1 MEGNYVE
8 LVGFIAENSGLEV
21 SEIERKIEA
30 KQAKLAGLISKE
42 GAAQVIAAELNI
54 NFDKQEIKIKQIVPG
69 MRKINLTGKI
79 VNLFPIREYNKNGRS
94 GRIGSFIIA
103 DETSN
108 IRVVLWDENH
118 IELIAKGEIKQEG
131 VIEIVNAT
139 IRNGELHLT
148 SFSEIKASGKAI
160 DNIVMEKP
168 TLTKKISEF
177 NANDNVSSRAF
188 IVQMFEPRFFYTCP
202 ECRKKA
208 VDNQCQEHGRVVA
221 DKKALLNFVIDDGS
235 DSMRSV
241 VFSEQLEKMMTK
253 DEIENP
259 ELFAVKKNDLL
270 GKEMIVKGQVR
281 VNSLFGNNEFI
292 INGLEEVNMDKLIEE
307 LEK

>member
-1 MEGNYVE
+1 MH
-8 LVGFIAENSGLEV
+8 F
-21 SEIERKIEA
+21 
-30 KQAKLAGLISKE
+30 
-42 GAAQVIAAELNI
+42 
-54 NFDKQEIKIKQIVPG
+54 
-69 MRKINLTGKI
+69 
-79 VNLFPIREYNKNGRS
+79 
-94 GRIGSFIIA
+94 
-103 DETSN
+103 
-108 IRVVLWDENH
+108 
-118 IELIAKGEIKQEG
+118 
-131 VIEIVNAT
+131 
-139 IRNGELHLT
+139 T